1 MSQSNSDESTMVP
14 SIVLRNIIM
23 DYPVK
28 SEKKRFGWDKVRA
41 LDGINLVMYEGQSI
55 GFFGQNGS
63 GKSTMMRIIAG
74 AEKPTAGEVLVKSQP
89 TLMGVRAALQ
99 PRLSGA
105 KNIRIGCLAMGMS
118 PEETKTA
125 FPEIV
130 ELADIGD
137 AIDRPMN
144 TYSSGQGARLG
155 FSIGLATNP
164 EILIVDE
171 TLSTGDA
178 AFAQRAKGKMKSL
191 INSAGTVLLVSHSP
205 KQLET
210 MCDRGVWIHEGR
222 VIADGDV
229 TNIAKSYREWAK
241 LKGRNKREE
250 AENLIKQIASS
261 YQSPRI
267 RLKEVGS
274 DVSGCGS
281 GTNFQM

>member
-1 MSQSNSDESTMVP
+1 MSQSNSNDSGMVP
-14 SIVLRNIIM
+14 SIVLRNITM

-28 SEKKRFGWDKVRA
+28 SEEKRFGWDKVRA

-74 AEKPTAGEVLVKSQP
+74 AERPSSGEVLVKSQP

-105 KNIRIGCLAMGMS
+105 KNIRIGCLAMGMT
-118 PEETKTA
+118 PQETEAA
-125 FPEIV
+125 FPGIV

-178 AFAQRAKGKMKSL
+178 AFAQRAEAKMQAL
-191 INSAGTVLLVSHSP
+191 IDGAGTVLLVSHSP

-210 MCDRGVWIHEGR
+210 MCDRGVWIHEGSI
-222 VIADGDV
+222 IADGAV
-229 TNIAKSYREWAK
+229 RAISAKYRNWVK
-241 LKGRNKREE
+241 LKGTNNVDAANAYIE
-250 AENLIKQIASS
+250 
-261 YQSPRI
+261 RI
-267 RLKEVGS
+267 RHEYSEPSIHFKA
-274 DVSGCGS
+274 
-281 GTNFQM
+281 

>member
-1 MSQSNSDESTMVP
+1 MPPSNSNDSEMVP
-14 SIVLRNIIM
+14 SIVLRNITM

-28 SEKKRFGWDKVRA
+28 SEEKRFGWDTVRA
-41 LDGINLVMYEGQSI
+41 LDDINLVLYEGQSV

-74 AEKPTAGEVLVKSQP
+74 AERPTTGDVLVKSQP
-89 TLMGVRAALQ
+89 TLMGVHAALQ

-105 KNIRIGCLAMGMS
+105 KNIRIGCLAMGMT
-118 PEETKTA
+118 PEESKAA
-125 FPEIV
+125 FPGIV

-178 AFAQRAKGKMKSL
+178 AFAQRAEAKMKSL

-222 VIADGDV
+222 IIADGEV
-229 TNIAKSYREWAK
+229 GKIATNYRQWAN
-241 LKGRNKREE
+241 LKGANKRKD
-250 AENLIKQIASS
+250 AENLIKQIETD
-261 YQSPRI
+261 YQSPSICLETSR
-267 RLKEVGS
+267 
-274 DVSGCGS
+274 
-281 GTNFQM
+281 

>member
-1 MSQSNSDESTMVP
+1 MSQSNSNDSAMVP
-14 SIVLRNIIM
+14 SIVLQNITM

-28 SEKKRFGWDKVRA
+28 SEEKRFGWDTVRA

-74 AEKPTAGEVLVKSQP
+74 AERPSSGEVRVKSQP

-105 KNIRIGCLAMGMS
+105 KNIRIGCLAMGMT
-118 PEETKTA
+118 PEETDAA
-125 FPEIV
+125 FPGII

-178 AFAQRAKGKMKSL
+178 AFAQRAEAKMQAL
-191 INSAGTVLLVSHSP
+191 IDSAGTVLLVSHSP

-210 MCDRGVWIHEGR
+210 MCDRGVWIHEGKI
-222 VIADGDV
+222 IADDDV
-229 TNIAKSYREWAK
+229 EEVSAKYQEWVK
-241 LKGRNKREE
+241 LKGANDFAAADEVIEQVR
-250 AENLIKQIASS
+250 LGYSS
-261 YQSPRI
+261 PNI
-267 RLKEVGS
+267 VFK
-274 DVSGCGS
+274 
-281 GTNFQM
+281 

>member
-1 MSQSNSDESTMVP
+1 MSQSNSNDSGMVP
-14 SIVLRNIIM
+14 SIVLRNITM

-28 SEKKRFGWDKVRA
+28 SEEKRFGWDTVRA
-41 LDGINLVMYEGQSI
+41 LDDINLVLYEGQSV

-74 AEKPTAGEVLVKSQP
+74 AERPSSGEVRVKSQP

-105 KNIRIGCLAMGMS
+105 KNIRIGCLAMGMTLQ
-118 PEETKTA
+118 ETEAA
-125 FPEIV
+125 FPGIV

-178 AFAQRAKGKMKSL
+178 AFAQRAEAKMQSL
-191 INSAGTVLLVSHSP
+191 IDSAGTVLLVSHSP

-210 MCDRGVWIHEGR
+210 MCDRGVWIHEGKI
-222 VIADGDV
+222 IADDDV
-229 TNIAKSYREWAK
+229 EEVSTKYKKWVK
-241 LKGRNKREE
+241 LKGANDFAAADEVIEQVR
-250 AENLIKQIASS
+250 LGYSS
-261 YQSPRI
+261 PNI
-267 RLKEVGS
+267 VFK
-274 DVSGCGS
+274 
-281 GTNFQM
+281 